1 MQIKE
6 PGMFSRGKIT
16 LPPSPHLTPETLI
29 QELTARWGQQ
39 GFQVYPTALLG
50 ADVILKKSGWT
61 GVAIK
66 IKQGPQGTEVLY
78 NAFSP
83 SIFVRLLAMGLIP
96 ILIVNATSWKP
107 LLKEFR
113 AYVETSPLFG
123 GQMAAGAQPVGQLPP
138 GQMAPGQPG
147 MPMGQPG
154 MPPGQ
159 PGMPMAQPGMPP
171 GQPGMPMG
179 QPGMPPGQPGMPPG
193 QPGVPQPQGQ
203 VAPAQP
209 QGQVAPGQ
217 PGMPPGGPMPPGG
230 GQPPQGGGWQ

>member
-16 LPPSPHLTPETLI
+16 LPPSPHITPDALI
-29 QELTARWGQQ
+29 QDLTAHWGQQ
-39 GFQVYPTALLG
+39 GFEVYSTALIG

-66 IKQGPQGTEVLY
+66 IKQGPTGTEILY

-83 SIFVRLLAMGLIP
+83 SVFVRLLAMGLIP

-113 AYVETSPLFG
+113 VYVESSPFFG
-123 GQMAAGAQPVGQLPP
+123 GQMAAGAQPMGQLPP
-138 GQMAPGQPG
+138 GQAG

-154 MPPGQ
+154 MPAAQPGMPAAQPGMAPGQ
-159 PGMPMAQPGMPP
+159 PGMPGAQPGMPP
-171 GQPGMPMG
+171 GQPAPQG
-179 QPGMPPGQPGMPPG
+179 QMPPGQPGMPPG
-193 QPGVPQPQGQ
+193 GQ
-203 VAPAQP
+203 
-209 QGQVAPGQ
+209 
-217 PGMPPGGPMPPGG
+217 MPPGG
-230 GQPPQGGGWQ
+230 GQPPQGGFQ